1 MSELHATSIDEQIC
15 ELKTGGNEM
24 NGKKFG
30 LAMLLVFAMLNSS
43 FLTGCGSSGN
53 ENQSKG
59 DVTQVSGELEN
70 VDTLYVGS
78 YGANWDKGLQA
89 IAEKFEA

>member
-1 MSELHATSIDEQIC
+1 
-15 ELKTGGNEM
+15 M

-89 IAEKFEA
+89 IAEKVWRKCGF